1 MKIQLGRDAQCIE
14 TDKRVKVEIGEN
26 KYYLTESVDG
36 KLNINKIS
44 DGDTDAIMVFPRI
57 SNEIEIL

>member
-1 MKIQLGRDAQCIE
+1 MNITLNKDE
-14 TDKRVKVEIGEN
+14 EPKEVKRVKVMIGEN

-44 DGDTDAIMVFPRI
+44 DGDSDELKVFPRYA
-57 SNEIEIL
+57 NEIELL